1 MAIDNGRWFIMLDKL
16 LKISILF
23 DFYGALLTEKQQ
35 RCLEMHF
42 LHDLSLSEI
51 ADQFSVSRQ
60 AIYDIIHR
68 AEQVLTSYEEKLKF
82 VERYQHEQH
91 EIKAIYDA
99 IEHLPENSSERA
111 DIKAVL
117 IKLSKLIGKIEE
129 V

>member
-1 MAIDNGRWFIMLDKL
+1 MLDKL

-68 AEQVLTSYEEKLKF
+68 AEQVLTSYEEKLKL
-82 VERYQHEQH
+82 VERYQQEQH
-91 EIKAIYDA
+91 EIKAIYDV